1 MQMLININMS
11 YGEVLGWIKARLSF
25 AIVRATNL
33 CLKGSHVRWISST
46 GIDGA
51 GLPVVMPVSH

>member
-25 AIVRATNL
+25 AIVRAADL
-33 CLKGSHVRWISST
+33 CLRESHVHWISST
-46 GIDGA
+46 G
-51 GLPVVMPVSH
+51 SY